1 MFTTFA
7 TIVILFVY
15 NIWITEGLSNQT
27 IKLTLLILGLWGVVE
42 SLMYW
47 GVILTLTKGGLT

>member
-15 NIWITEGLSNQT
+15 HIWFTEGLTNQL
-27 IKLTLLILGLWGVVE
+27 IKYTLLILGLWGAVE
-42 SLMYW
+42 SLMHW
-47 GVILTLTKGGLT
+47 GFIFSLN